1 MRHAARIT
9 IASILGNAL
18 EFYNLTLYG
27 ALTPVFAALYFPAK
41 TPALSLLISLLA
53 FGVSFFVRPLGA
65 ILFGHIGDKIGR
77 KKALTLSILFMGIPT
92 TAIAFLPVYEEIGIW
107 APIALILCRFLQ
119 GICAGGE
126 FNGATI
132 FALEHLGKKQPGFV
146 GGAIVGSCLLG
157 SLFASIIVSFL
168 TTDIFPGWAWRGA
181 FLLGG
186 LFSLGGLYL
195 RREIDESPI
204 FKEIQKKD
212 QIVPSPLK
220 TALVTHWRS
229 CLFVLAIAAFDG
241 ALTYTLVSF
250 LNVYLVNTL
259 NHSVS
264 NATFNGFFG
273 MLACML
279 GCPFFG
285 YYADKYGAKE
295 TLVVACFLILGLT
308 VPAFMAI
315 TSTPEFSVLGGHILL
330 GLLVASIIGVQ
341 PLFSQALFPAQDR
354 YTGISFSYSVGVGI
368 MGGLTPFLL
377 TASMQTSTNNE
388 VFLIP
393 SLYLMTFSAI
403 FLGILLLL
411 PARK

>member
-1 MRHAARIT
+1 
-9 IASILGNAL
+9 
-18 EFYNLTLYG
+18 
-27 ALTPVFAALYFPAK
+27 
-41 TPALSLLISLLA
+41 
-53 FGVSFFVRPLGA
+53 
-65 ILFGHIGDKIGR
+65 
-77 KKALTLSILFMGIPT
+77 
-92 TAIAFLPVYEEIGIW
+92 
-107 APIALILCRFLQ
+107 
-119 GICAGGE
+119 
-126 FNGATI
+126 
-132 FALEHLGKKQPGFV
+132 
-146 GGAIVGSCLLG
+146 
-157 SLFASIIVSFL
+157 
-168 TTDIFPGWAWRGA
+168 
-181 FLLGG
+181 
-186 LFSLGGLYL
+186 
-195 RREIDESPI
+195 
-204 FKEIQKKD
+204 
-212 QIVPSPLK
+212 
-220 TALVTHWRS
+220 
-229 CLFVLAIAAFDG
+229 
-241 ALTYTLVSF
+241 
-250 LNVYLVNTL
+250 
-259 NHSVS
+259 
-264 NATFNGFFG
+264 
-273 MLACML
+273 ML